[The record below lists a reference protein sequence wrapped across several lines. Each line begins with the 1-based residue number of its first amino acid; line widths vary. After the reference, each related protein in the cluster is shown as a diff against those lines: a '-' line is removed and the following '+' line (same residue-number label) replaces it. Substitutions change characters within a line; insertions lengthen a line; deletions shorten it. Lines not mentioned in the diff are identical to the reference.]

1 MKKRI
6 VAGILML
13 VMMFAS
19 VMGVSAA
26 KSRTDEVYVS
36 GASEKRY
43 IVDDSEG
50 VFADLKKEAQDVVSE
65 LSAGK
70 TTSLSSNAQKALD
83 GKKLICKIF
92 DLTPVGDHTEC
103 LNRKYHEVELTVTT
117 LTDKCS
123 DVAILYYSV
132 TDNEWKIIEPL
143 KVEGNKITAKYPDLT
158 RIGAPV
164 AIYAKVA
171 AGGAAGTSPS
181 TVGTSSAWMIWTAAA
196 LIVLGSGV
204 IVSYKKREQ

>member
-50 VFADLKKEAQDVVSE
+50 VFAYLNQDVQKTIDE
-65 LSAGK
+65 LSDGK
-70 TTSLSSNAQKALD
+70 KTSLSSTIQKELD
-83 GKKLICKIF
+83 GKSLICKIF
-92 DLTPVGDHTEC
+92 NLVPVGAHRDC
-103 LNRKYHEVELTVTT
+103 DSRGYHEVELTVTT

-123 DVAILYYSV
+123 DVVLVYYDTQTS
-132 TDNEWKIIEPL
+132 EWKIMEPL
-143 KVEGNKITAKYPDLT
+143 KVEGNKITAKYPQLQ
-158 RIGAPV
+158 APV